1 VTEKKHQKSKPHIG
15 TGTPRI
21 GLVRDLSI
29 FQIGESQNR
38 FGVHSYLGT
47 NISTRT
53 IRIIEE
59 AIHAYTHHQNKTD
72 DMLKVF
78 HKRLILNMIDKLKHS
93 VDGITCGLV
102 KSDQTIVPRN
112 DHLVNVI
119 QYFELSISESMFILN
134 VRLRMKAIRMR

>member
-1 VTEKKHQKSKPHIG
+1 
-15 TGTPRI
+15 
-21 GLVRDLSI
+21 LVRDLSI